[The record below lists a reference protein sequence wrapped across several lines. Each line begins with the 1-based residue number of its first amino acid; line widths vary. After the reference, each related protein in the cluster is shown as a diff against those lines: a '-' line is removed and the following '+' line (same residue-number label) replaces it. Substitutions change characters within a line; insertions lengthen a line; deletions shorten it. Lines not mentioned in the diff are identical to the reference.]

1 MPKKND
7 MTTLVACLSS
17 GKGTWGHIGRL
28 IADYDWKKIIL
39 ITNDFGKENFTPE
52 KPSEFIIVDSMQGLK
67 ELRNAIGQGLKDKIS
82 DTEVA
87 VNVISGTGKEHMAI
101 ISAILKMGL
110 GIRLIALTKDGVEE
124 I

>member
-1 MPKKND
+1 

-17 GKGTWGHIGRL
+17 GKGTWGHVGRL
-28 IADYDWKKIIL
+28 IADGEWKKILL

-52 KPSEFIIVDSMQGLK
+52 KPSEFIIVDSNKGLN
-67 ELRNAIGQGLKDKIS
+67 ELRNQIGEHLKKHIK

-87 VNVISGTGKEHMAI
+87 VNLISGTGKEHMAI
-101 ISAILKMGL
+101 ISALLKLGL
-110 GIRLIALTKDGVEE
+110 GIRLIALTKDGIEE

>member
-1 MPKKND
+1 
-7 MTTLVACLSS
+7 
-17 GKGTWGHIGRL
+17 
-28 IADYDWKKIIL
+28 
-39 ITNDFGKENFTPE
+39 
-52 KPSEFIIVDSMQGLK
+52 MQGLK